1 MLKLILELLPEFE
14 SKDGDL
20 IAIAKGKNK
29 LPENFTEL
37 KQYLKTQLNGNN

>member
-1 MLKLILELLPEFE
+1 MIEMILTLLKDAPKGKTDTIDF
-14 SKDGDL
+14 
-20 IAIAKGKNK
+20 AKGKKK